1 MLVNLPPSGH
11 QPEVIPGVP
20 MRRAGL
26 VILFL
31 AIALASAWTALALFY
46 RLPLPETGR
55 IVAAAFFALF
65 GVATLAALFTRRRWR
80 AAGLFA
86 VLFAGVLVWWNG
98 ITPPANADF
107 VPEDARQV
115 TGRIEGDRL
124 TLTDMRNF
132 TWRSKTDF
140 TESWE
145 TRTYDLSKL
154 KTVDLFMS
162 YWAGPEMA
170 HTIVSF
176 GFEGGERIAWSIEA
190 RYRVGG
196 EYSPVADAF
205 KTDTLIVI
213 AADERDLIGLRTNVR
228 GEDVHLYR
236 LAVPADHARVFL
248 AGYVEDANALAARP
262 QFYNSITTN
271 CTTAIVRILRLVGA
285 SVPTDWRLL
294 VNGYLPGYLYDQKR
308 VDTKLPLEELI
319 ERSRVSDRAKAFGVG
334 PGFSEEIRRG
344 VPDPNG

>member
-1 MLVNLPPSGH
+1 
-11 QPEVIPGVP
+11 

-26 VILFL
+26 FILIAVLLL
-31 AIALASAWTALALFY
+31 AIALASAWTGLAFFY
-46 RLPLPETGR
+46 RLPLPQTGR
-55 IVAAAFFALF
+55 IAAAALF
-65 GVATLAALFTRRRWR
+65 GLFGLATLIALFTRLRWR
-80 AAGLFA
+80 CTGVFA
-86 VLFAGVLVWWNG
+86 VALAGVLLWWAS
-98 ITPPANADF
+98 IVPPRDANF
-107 VPEDARQV
+107 VPEDGRQV

-132 TWRSKTDF
+132 AWRGKTDF

-145 TRTYDLSKL
+145 TRSYDLSKL
-154 KTVDLFMS
+154 KTVDLFLS

-176 GFEGGERIAWSIEA
+176 GFEGGEQIAWSIEA

-236 LAVPADHARVFL
+236 LNVSAEHARIFL
-248 AGYVEDANALAARP
+248 AGYVEDANALAAAP

-285 SVPTDWRLL
+285 DMPTDWRLL
-294 VNGYLPGYLYDQKR
+294 LNGYLPGYLYDQKR
-308 VDTKLPLEELI
+308 LDTRLPLDELI
-319 ERSRVSDRAKAFGVG
+319 ERSRISDRAKAFGVG
-334 PGFSEEIRRG
+334 PGFSQEIRRG

>member
-1 MLVNLPPSGH
+1 M
-11 QPEVIPGVP
+11 IAGVA

-26 VILFL
+26 FVLIAVLFL
-31 AIALASAWTALALFY
+31 AIALASVWTGLAFFY
-46 RLPLPETGR
+46 RLPFPETSR
-55 IVAAAFFALF
+55 IAVAALFCLF
-65 GVATLAALFTRRRWR
+65 GLATLVALFTRRRWR
-80 AAGLFA
+80 AIGLFT
-86 VLFAGVLVWWNG
+86 VIFAGVLVWWAS
-98 ITPPANADF
+98 IVPPRDGDF
-107 VPEDARQV
+107 VPEDAHQV

-124 TLTDMRNF
+124 TLTNMRNF
-132 TWRSKTDF
+132 TWRPKTDF

-145 TRTYDLSKL
+145 TRSYDLSKL
-154 KTVDLFMS
+154 RTVDLFMS
-162 YWAGPEMA
+162 YWAGPNMA

-176 GFEGGERIAWSIEA
+176 GFEGGEQVAWSIEA
-190 RYRVGG
+190 RYRVGT

-248 AGYVEDANALAARP
+248 AGYVEDANALAAKP

-271 CTTAIVRILRLVGA
+271 CTTAIVRILRLIGA

-308 VDTKLPLEELI
+308 IDTRLPLNELI
-319 ERSRVSDRAKAFGVG
+319 ERSRISERAKAFGIG

>member
-1 MLVNLPPSGH
+1 MVAR
-11 QPEVIPGVP
+11 EMVFGVL

-26 VILFL
+26 FILIAILFPTV
-31 AIALASAWTALALFY
+31 ALASAWTVLAFFY
-46 RLPLPETGR
+46 RLPMPETGR
-55 IVAAAFFALF
+55 IAAAALF
-65 GVATLAALFTRRRWR
+65 GLFGLATLIALFTRRWR
-80 AAGLFA
+80 VVGVFA
-86 VLFAGVLVWWNG
+86 VVFAGVLIWWSS
-98 ITPPANADF
+98 ITPPRDVTF

-124 TLTDMRNF
+124 TLTDTRNF
-132 TWRSKTDF
+132 TWRSQTDF

-145 TRTYDLSKL
+145 TRSYDLSKL
-154 KTVDLFMS
+154 RTVDLFMS

-196 EYSPVADAF
+196 TYSPIAGAF

-236 LAVPADHARVFL
+236 LNVSPDDARIFL
-248 AGYVEDANALAARP
+248 AGYVEDANALAAKP

-308 VDTKLPLEELI
+308 VDTKLPLAELI
-319 ERSRVSDRAKAFGVG
+319 ERSRISDRAKAFGLG
-334 PGFSEEIRRG
+334 PGFSEEIRHG
-344 VPDPNG
+344 VPDPNT

>member
-1 MLVNLPPSGH
+1 
-11 QPEVIPGVP
+11 

-26 VILFL
+26 YVLIALLVL
-31 AIALASAWTALALFY
+31 ATALASVWTGLAFFY
-46 RLPLPETGR
+46 RLPLPDAGR
-55 IVAAAFFALF
+55 IAAAVLFCLF
-65 GVATLAALFTRRRWR
+65 GLATLVALFTRLRWR
-80 AAGLFA
+80 AVGLFA
-86 VLFAGVLVWWNG
+86 VVFAGVLVWWAS
-98 ITPPANADF
+98 IMPPSDAAF

-124 TLTDMRNF
+124 TLTNMRNF

-145 TRTYDLSKL
+145 TRSYDLSKL
-154 KTVDLFMS
+154 RTVDLFMS
-162 YWAGPEMA
+162 YWAGPAMA

-176 GFEGGERIAWSIEA
+176 GFEGGEQVAWSIEA
-190 RYRVGG
+190 RYRVGT

-248 AGYVEDANALAARP
+248 AGYVEDANALAAGP

-271 CTTAIVRILRLVGA
+271 CTTAIVRILRLIGA

-294 VNGYLPGYLYDQKR
+294 VNGYLQGYLYDQKR
-308 VDTKLPLEELI
+308 LDTRLPLKELI
-319 ERSRVSDRAKAFGVG
+319 ERSRISERARAFGIG

>member
-1 MLVNLPPSGH
+1 
-11 QPEVIPGVP
+11 
-20 MRRAGL
+20 MRRVGL
-26 VILFL
+26 FILIAVLFL
-31 AIALASAWTALALFY
+31 AVALASVWSGLAFFY
-46 RLPLPETGR
+46 RLPLPEVGR
-55 IVAAAFFALF
+55 IAVAALF
-65 GVATLAALFTRRRWR
+65 GIFGLATLFALFTRRRW
-80 AAGLFA
+80 AATGIFA
-86 VLFAGVLVWWNG
+86 VVFAGVLVWWAS
-98 ITPPANADF
+98 ITPPRDAAF

-115 TGRIEGDRL
+115 TGRIEGNQL
-124 TLTDMRNF
+124 TLTNMRNF
-132 TWRSKTDF
+132 AWRSRTDF

-145 TRTYDLSKL
+145 TRSYDLSKL

-176 GFEGGERIAWSIEA
+176 GFEGGEQIAWSIEA
-190 RYRVGG
+190 RYRVGT

-236 LAVPADHARVFL
+236 LKVEPDHIRAFL
-248 AGYVEDANALAARP
+248 AGYVEDANALAAKP

-271 CTTAIVRILRLVGA
+271 CTTAIVRILRLIGA
-285 SVPTDWRLL
+285 SIPTDWRLL

-308 VDTKLPLEELI
+308 VDTRLPLDDLI
-319 ERSRVSDRAKAFGVG
+319 ERSRISARAKALGVG
-334 PGFSEEIRRG
+334 PGFSEAIRQG
-344 VPDPNG
+344 VPDPNS

>member
-1 MLVNLPPSGH
+1 
-11 QPEVIPGVP
+11 
-20 MRRAGL
+20 MRRAGFFVL
-26 VILFL
+26 IAVLLL
-31 AIALASAWTALALFY
+31 AIALASLWTALAFFY

-55 IVAAAFFALF
+55 IAVAALFALF
-65 GVATLAALFTRRRWR
+65 GLAMLIALFTRQRWR
-80 AAGLFA
+80 ATGVFA
-86 VLFAGVLVWWNG
+86 VVFAGVLIWWAS
-98 ITPPANADF
+98 IAPPRDGDF

-115 TGRIEGDRL
+115 TGVIEGDRL
-124 TLTDMRNF
+124 TLTNMRNF

-140 TESWE
+140 SESWE
-145 TRTYDLSKL
+145 TRSYDLSKL

-176 GFEGGERIAWSIEA
+176 GFEGGEQIAWSIEA
-190 RYRVGG
+190 RYRLGG

-205 KTDTLIVI
+205 KTDTLIII

-236 LAVPADHARVFL
+236 LNVPANHARAFL
-248 AGYVEDANALAARP
+248 AGYIADANALAAEP

-294 VNGYLPGYLYDQKR
+294 VNGYLAGYLYDQKR
-308 VDTKLPLEELI
+308 VDTRLPLGELI
-319 ERSRVSDRAKAFGVG
+319 ERSRISERAKAFEAG
-334 PGFSEEIRRG
+334 PGFSEEIRQG
-344 VPDPNG
+344 VPDPNK

>member
-1 MLVNLPPSGH
+1 
-11 QPEVIPGVP
+11 
-20 MRRAGL
+20 MRRAGFF
-26 VILFL
+26 ILIAVLLL
-31 AIALASAWTALALFY
+31 AIALASAWTALAFFY

-55 IVAAAFFALF
+55 IAVAALFALF
-65 GVATLAALFTRRRWR
+65 GLAMLIALFTRLRWR
-80 AAGLFA
+80 ATGVFA
-86 VLFAGVLVWWNG
+86 VVFAGVLVWWAS
-98 ITPPANADF
+98 IAPPRDGDF

-115 TGRIEGDRL
+115 TGVIEGDRL
-124 TLTDMRNF
+124 TLTNMRNF

-140 TESWE
+140 DESWE
-145 TRTYDLSKL
+145 TRSYDLSKL

-176 GFEGGERIAWSIEA
+176 GFENGEQIAWSIEA
-190 RYRVGG
+190 RYRLGG

-205 KTDTLIVI
+205 KTDTLIII

-236 LAVPADHARVFL
+236 LNVPANHARAFL
-248 AGYVEDANALAARP
+248 AGYIADANALAAEP

-294 VNGYLPGYLYDQKR
+294 VNGYLAGYLYDQKR
-308 VDTKLPLEELI
+308 VDTRLPLEELI
-319 ERSRVSDRAKAFGVG
+319 ERSRISERAKTFGVG

-344 VPDPNG
+344 VPDPNK